1 MKLSVI
7 IPTLNEAN
15 NLRILLPLLLENL
28 QPNDEIIIADAKSCD
43 NSEAIAKEYG
53 VEFLV
58 IGRGRAKQMNAGAKR
73 ATGDVL
79 YFVHADTR
87 PPQCFRN
94 DIEKSISS
102 NYNLGCYRFQFD
114 SKSSLLKINSY
125 FTRFDKMMCRG
136 GDQTLFVVKDTF
148 NKLQGFDEQHI
159 IMEDYDFL
167 KRARKQF
174 AFCIMDGDVVV
185 SARKY
190 QENSYLRVNLSNFVV
205 FKLYQMGMPPQKLD
219 GLYKKLIKHPKA

>member
-15 NLRILLPLLLENL
+15 NLKILLPHLLENL
-28 QPNDEIIIADAKSCD
+28 NIEDEIIVADADSID
-43 NSEAIAKEYG
+43 DSEKICNDHG
-53 VEFLV
+53 VNFLKV
-58 IGRGRAKQMNAGAKR
+58 GRGRAKQMNAGVSK
-73 ATGDVL
+73 ATGDVY
-79 YFVHADTR
+79 YFVHADAR
-87 PPQCFRN
+87 PPKYFRA
-94 DIEKSISS
+94 DIEKSI
-102 NYNLGCYRFQFD
+102 NNNFKLGCYRFRFD
-114 SKSSLLKINSY
+114 SKSALLKINSY

-136 GDQTLFVVKDTF
+136 GDQTLFVVKDIF
-148 NKLQGFDEQHI
+148 NALNGFDEGHV

-174 AFCIMDGDVVV
+174 PFCIMDGDVVV

-190 QENSYLRVNLSNFVV
+190 QENSYLRVNLSNFIV
-205 FKLYQMGMPPQKLD
+205 FKLYQMGMSPIKLD